1 VVDVDDTL
9 TSVLSAEC
17 SERLATSRD
26 RALARVRSLEDD
38 WQNIVDATDAANL
51 DDEHDPE
58 GSTVAYERAMV
69 ISLLESAR
77 LSLVALD
84 VAEARLSSGT
94 YGTCVHCGLPI
105 GIGRL
110 RADIAATTCITCATA
125 QSPLLRPAEPPRVS

>member
-1 VVDVDDTL
+1 M
-9 TSVLSAEC
+9 
-17 SERLATSRD
+17 SRD

-38 WQNIVDATDAANL
+38 VQNIVDAADTANL

-84 VAEARLSSGT
+84 AADARLSSGT
-94 YGTCVHCGLPI
+94 YGTWRALWTVH
-105 GIGRL
+105 RH
-110 RADIAATTCITCATA
+110 RTTA
-125 QSPLLRPAEPPRVS
+125 R